1 MQQVFNIICVPRNT
15 SGELLS
21 MNQSIL
27 PNGTE
32 LTRMDEFSSV
42 YIVFKIQQLLTVIFA
57 LIGLPGNAAVIW
69 LLGIQRHKKP
79 ISVYILHLATSDFL
93 FLCCLLT
100 FYLWKLIDRFRFNY
114 YIYIYAVGMIFY
126 VTSLLMLSAISTER
140 CLAVLFPIWYH
151 CHRPRHMSA
160 VLCSLFWALS
170 LLLTILLH
178 IGNVKLYMGMHL
190 FITSLVVILSV
201 LLCGSNLVLLVRML
215 CGSTRL
221 PLTRLYV
228 TIGLTVLVFLL
239 CSLPLYIMSLW
250 GNMIFY
256 TMDDFNY
263 MVLWGMAYLLS
274 SVNSSANPII
284 YFFVGSFRQ
293 KQHQGHQ
300 CWSLKAVLQK
310 ALEDEGEGEKSR
322 ERLPQESV
330 EMS

>member
-1 MQQVFNIICVPRNT
+1 
-15 SGELLS
+15 
-21 MNQSIL
+21 
-27 PNGTE
+27 
-32 LTRMDEFSSV
+32 MDEFSSI
-42 YIVFKIQQLLTVIFA
+42 YIVEKTQDFLIVIFA

-100 FYLWKLIDRFRFNY
+100 FYLWKLIDRFPYEY
-114 YIYIYAVGMIFY
+114 YIYIHALGMFFY

-140 CLAVLFPIWYH
+140 CLAVLFPIWYR
-151 CHRPRHMSA
+151 CHQPRHMSA

-178 IGNVKLYMGMHL
+178 ISHCFLFQFVQLYMGMRL
-190 FITSLVVILSV
+190 FIASLVVILFV
-201 LLCGSNLVLLVRML
+201 VLCGSNLVLLVRML

-239 CSLPLYIMSLW
+239 CSLPLCIISAW
-250 GNMIFY
+250 
-256 TMDDFNY
+256 DDVIHYKIGYFNF
-263 MVLWGMAYLLS
+263 MVLENTGYLLS

-300 CWSLKAVLQK
+300 RWSLKVVLQK
-310 ALEDEGEGEKSR
+310 ALEDGGEAGESG